1 MRAIRKRIT
10 EITEKMKEH
19 REKRDTEKSGVPT
32 ATKVMITHGTDSWL
46 LNGVICGGAGKGV
59 YRTAIGFQPSA
70 MSYIEQLSAISYE
83 LAGADLRTG

>member
-32 ATKVMITHGTDSWL
+32 ATKVMIAHGTDSWL

-59 YRTAIGFQPSA
+59 YRTAISFQPSA
-70 MSYIEQLSAISYE
+70 MS
-83 LAGADLRTG
+83 